1 MYRRHQTTIGGGPRP
16 PSRERAAVTQK
27 AMKPPPAPVEW
38 HPVTQKLREEAED
51 PKKRLE
57 VERMGAALAS
67 MKKKEVKK

>member
-1 MYRRHQTTIGGGPRP
+1 
-16 PSRERAAVTQK
+16 
-27 AMKPPPAPVEW
+27 MKPPPAPVEW

>member
-1 MYRRHQTTIGGGPRP
+1 MYRGHQTGSP
-16 PSRERAAVTQK
+16 QK
-27 AMKPPPAPVEW
+27 AKPPPAPVEW
-38 HPVTQKLREEAED
+38 NPVTQKLREEAED